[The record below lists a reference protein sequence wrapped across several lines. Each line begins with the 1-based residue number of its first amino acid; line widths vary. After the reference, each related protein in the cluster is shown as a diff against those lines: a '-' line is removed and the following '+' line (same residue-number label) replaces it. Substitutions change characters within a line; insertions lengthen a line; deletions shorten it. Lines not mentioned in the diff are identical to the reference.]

1 MISLLENV
9 EKYQSMSMQK
19 LLRRISPYLLKR

>member
-1 MISLLENV
+1 ML
-9 EKYQSMSMQK
+9 MQK